1 LLDFSRLFVRF
12 LFSPVRLPASNQAGR
27 RDPMSLTPEDRQW
40 ISELRQQDRQWIL
53 ELRQEDRQW
62 MSAQLSAQQEQNRQ
76 WTLEQLEKLETK
88 LLTAFHRW
96 AEPVT

>member
-1 LLDFSRLFVRF
+1 
-12 LFSPVRLPASNQAGR
+12 
-27 RDPMSLTPEDRQW
+27 MSLTPEDRQW